1 MNCLHLLSLRC
12 EVPPPALPPK
22 GVPVLGVRGFQKSA
36 VGRLPLEVP
45 NPPPPGFVKPPA
57 ASESAC
63 WGNTKDE
70 SFFHAHIGCPLLS
83 CNLRTPGSPP
93 GIYVPGST
101 DIPYLLPPPKPRHSE
116 KPCTICRLGLWSSPT
131 RRTCLHLIPIFFF
144 FFFPAFR
151 LSVCARLCPIA
162 LSSRLSPSPY
172 APTRPH
178 PEVPTLHGAGG
189 RFASLHLPFRLT
201 PGDSSCRCA
210 GRWHKKQYTTAV
222 TQARIKSG
230 RATLWMDAQ
239 GRRGTGQPEP
249 SSAIVVLSRSCIG
262 PASAGARGAS
272 RRAAARTGSGSPP
285 SALRPLPAQTC
296 LGPAP
301 THSGDVRQRGGI

>member
-1 MNCLHLLSLRC
+1 MPLAQLQPPHSGIPTRDLRPGLNRHSL
-12 EVPPPALPPK
+12 PPPAPEAQTFREAMHDLPARSLVFPN
-22 GVPVLGVRGFQKSA
+22 QK
-36 VGRLPLEVP
+36 
-45 NPPPPGFVKPPA
+45 
-57 ASESAC
+57 
-63 WGNTKDE
+63 D
-70 SFFHAHIGCPLLS
+70 LS
-83 CNLRTPGSPP
+83 PS
-93 GIYVPGST
+93 
-101 DIPYLLPPPKPRHSE
+101 HSDF
-116 KPCTICRLGLWSSPT
+116 
-131 RRTCLHLIPIFFF
+131 FFF